1 MTHTTQEIDY
11 RLSLLWKKC
20 IDPWM
25 RRFFSPNAVSLFN
38 TILVKLVCNIR
49 VGWVVVCT
57 STRLLCLVGGG
68 EEDRV
73 NREDESGKPGGKWVW
88 EDINIKAIFFRGIC
102 WSSGNLEQKNP
113 KAKNDVGWVQ
123 KKSCHRILLLRPC
136 AMPHPIRCPH
146 PSLWGLPHMLHHA
159 SCHMAHMNHHDP
171 LESVLVSTHP
181 TLGWPGGISTTTP
194 SVI

>member
-1 MTHTTQEIDY
+1 MFYVFACLSWRHLPVYNMNSMLARFSPFLDYCTSKLAGGQGYDSGIGVVWVILGRPSTCVPLPCQHTA
-11 RLSLLWKKC
+11 LSALWKT
-20 IDPWM
+20 WM
-25 RRFFSPNAVSLFN
+25 KMS
-38 TILVKLVCNIR
+38 
-49 VGWVVVCT
+49 VGT
-57 STRLLCLVGGG
+57 YQHKSY
-68 EEDRV
+68 
-73 NREDESGKPGGKWVW
+73 
-88 EDINIKAIFFRGIC
+88 FFRGIC

-136 AMPHPIRCPH
+136 KMPHPIRCPH